1 MLRSDGMIKRVV
13 SQITPDFS
21 PTAAQTRTIRP
32 FACAGR
38 HFSIG
43 SSVIGGLLSGEINK
57 VTGHKYLRLSAID
70 GYCTGIEPEV

>member
-21 PTAAQTRTIRP
+21 PSAAQTSAIRP

-38 HFSIG
+38 HFTILN
-43 SSVIGGLLSGEINK
+43 SVIGGWLSGEIK
-57 VTGHKYLRLSAID
+57 RITRHKYLRLSAID